1 MFVEVF
7 ITVTMASNSENSQR
21 LGFQIFEDFEKGK
34 YILEDELEILS
45 NYLAGQ
51 LNSYWNPNRA
61 FYYKWYSQCGD
72 LFRVIEWRKENG
84 FQGSEKYG
92 ERICYTFSR
101 SGALIDLTERKHKDH
116 ASVCYSCSKLM
127 EG

>member
-7 ITVTMASNSENSQR
+7 ITVTMATNSER
-21 LGFQIFEDFEKGK
+21 LGFQIFDDFEKEK
-34 YILEDELEILS
+34 YIFENELEILS

-84 FQGSEKYG
+84 SKIGKIWRTNLPY
-92 ERICYTFSR
+92 IFSFR
-101 SGALIDLTERKHKDH
+101 CIN
-116 ASVCYSCSKLM
+116 
-127 EG
+127 